1 MAQRGDMWGAGF
13 KTLNK
18 LAQSREKATGPK
30 QGRVSEKSR
39 GRLLR
44 VSEGEL
50 FLD

>member
-30 QGRVSEKSR
+30 QGGEREEQ
-39 GRLLR
+39 GRP
-44 VSEGEL
+44 
-50 FLD
+50 